1 MKKLFALILAVTML
15 AAVLCACGPN
25 NPSVTTTDGTG
36 TQGTGTQGT
45 GTQGGS
51 DPATTTTGQG
61 GKTTSSEPSV
71 KTDKFDAN
79 DIVLSF
85 AALSDVHCQNG
96 QNMPTNKFY
105 NALNQLKDY
114 AIKSGDKNGIDAVMI
129 AGDLTQS
136 GQVSEANAVKD
147 TYRRVFDEKEVPLLF
162 TTGNHEEL
170 YGGKLLMS
178 DFLNIYGKTFFEK
191 DLTEYA
197 TDFKNGSRL
206 CKVGDYYFIFVN
218 PDSNGKYYKVNGV
231 ATPYAAATKEWL
243 DNTLKMLT
251 ENDPG
256 KAVFVFT
263 HPMIYNTVY
272 GSELYTSDSLMWYTT
287 DLTSILSKYPQVV
300 TFSGHLHFPINDPRS
315 IMQTDF
321 TSLGCGSVRYMAIE
335 DGGYEEMSSSTVM
348 KDCDEFSQGYLVQI
362 DGNGNVRFTRMDFY
376 NNTTIGEAW
385 EISAPKADKSHL
397 LAYPKSRS
405 EKNAAPVLPEDALDI
420 EFGTAGKLSVS
431 TTVKFKAATDDEFA
445 HHYVLTAKKVGGTKV
460 TTKKVLSDFY
470 RHGTSEDMKKEF
482 EINVGNITIGSKF
495 EFSLVAVDSW
505 GAESNRIT
513 KVVEVG
519 AGKPAETSET
529 GIYADLDFDGEIKDT
544 KGNVTVVSN
553 GAEIGKFEVS
563 HAGKKYT
570 VNALHATSGKHATCK
585 FNSLASASDFRKF
598 AEGNFSVE
606 AFYVAKS
613 ATGKVQGIVCG
624 TQAGGWGLAEQASG
638 QPYFITGGSGGLSG
652 YNPSV
657 VASSVASRTE
667 LTHVVA
673 TYDFAEKKS
682 YIYVNGVLAGSA
694 DITTDFKVGA
704 GSTFNYFC
712 LGDDITASLA
722 GGDFPAGDMII
733 ADAKIYTGALT
744 AQEASKAY
752 TDAVAA
758 LSK

>member
-25 NPSVTTTDGTG
+25 TPAVTTTGGTG
-36 TQGTGTQGT
+36 TEGT

-51 DPATTTTGQG
+51 DPATTTGQG
-61 GKTTSSEPSV
+61 GTTSSDPSV
-71 KTDKFDAN
+71 KTDKFDASN
-79 DIVLSF
+79 IVISF

-96 QNMPTNKFY
+96 YAMPTNKFY
-105 NALNQLKDY
+105 SALNQLKDY
-114 AIKSGDKNGIDAVMI
+114 AIKSGDKDGIDAVMI

-136 GQVSEANAVKD
+136 GQVSEAKAVKD
-147 TYRRVFDEKEVPLLF
+147 TYQRVFNEKEVPLLF

-178 DFLNIYGKTFFEK
+178 DFLNIYGKSFFEK

-197 TDFKNGSRL
+197 TDFQNGSRL
-206 CKVGDYYFIFVN
+206 CKVGDYYFVFIN
-218 PDSNGKYYKVNGV
+218 PDSNGRYYKVNGV
-231 ATPYAAATKEWL
+231 AAPYAAATKEWL

-272 GSELYTSDSLMWYTT
+272 GSDLYTGDNLMWYTT

-335 DGGYEEMSSSTVM
+335 AGNYQDMSSATVM
-348 KDCDEFSQGYLVQI
+348 KDCEEFSQGLLVQV
-362 DGNGNVRFTRMDFY
+362 DGNGNVRFNRMDFY
-376 NNTTIGEAW
+376 NETTIGEAW

-397 LAYPKSRS
+397 LAYPKNRS
-405 EKNAAPVLPEDALDI
+405 EKNAAPVLSDDAISI
-420 EFGTAGKLSVS
+420 EFGTAGKTSVS
-431 TTVKFKAATDDEFA
+431 TTVKFKAATDDEMV
-445 HHYVLTAKKVGGTKV
+445 HHYVLTAKRVGATK
-460 TTKKVLSDFY
+460 TNEYKVLADFY
-470 RHGTSEDMKKEF
+470 RHGTAEEMKKVWECS
-482 EINVGNITIGSKF
+482 ISNLTIGN
-495 EFSLVAVDSW
+495 EYEVTLVAVDSW
-505 GAESNRIT
+505 GAESNKIT
-513 KVVEVG
+513 KVFKAES
-519 AGKPAETSET
+519 GKPVETSET
-529 GIYADLDFDGEIKDT
+529 GIYADFDFDGEIKDT
-544 KGNVTVVSN
+544 KGNITIKNN
-553 GAEIGKFEVS
+553 GAEIGKYEVS

-570 VNALHATSGKHATCK
+570 VNALHATSGKYVICNFK
-585 FNSLASASDFRKF
+585 SLASASDMRKF

-613 ATGKVQGIVCG
+613 STGKIQGIVCG
-624 TQAGGWGLAEQASG
+624 TQAGGWGLAEQADG
-638 QPYFITGGSGGLSG
+638 KPYFITGGSGGLSG

-657 VASSVASRTE
+657 VAREAASRTE

-682 YIYVNGVLAGSA
+682 YIYINGMLSA
-694 DITTDFKVGA
+694 SAPINEDFKTGA

-712 LGDDITASLA
+712 FGDDITTALT

-744 AQEASKAY
+744 AQQAAKAY
-752 TDAVAA
+752 ADAVAS

>member
-25 NPSVTTTDGTG
+25 TPAVTTTGGTG
-36 TQGTGTQGT
+36 TEGT

-51 DPATTTTGQG
+51 DPATTTGQG
-61 GKTTSSEPSV
+61 GTTSSDPSV
-71 KTDKFDAN
+71 KTDKFDASN
-79 DIVLSF
+79 IVLSF

-96 QNMPTNKFY
+96 YAMPTNKFY
-105 NALNQLKDY
+105 SALNQLKDY
-114 AIKSGDKNGIDAVMI
+114 AVKSGDKDGIDAVMI

-136 GQVSEANAVKD
+136 GQVSEAKAVKD
-147 TYRRVFDEKEVPLLF
+147 TYQRVFNEKEVPLLF

-178 DFLNIYGKTFFEK
+178 DFLNIYGKSFFEK

-197 TDFKNGSRL
+197 TDFQNGSRL
-206 CKVGDYYFIFVN
+206 CKVGDYYFVFIN

-231 ATPYAAATKEWL
+231 AAPYAAATKEWL

-251 ENDPG
+251 EKDPG
-256 KAVFVFT
+256 KSVFLFT

-272 GSELYTSDSLMWYTT
+272 GSDLYTGDNLMWYTT

-300 TFSGHLHFPINDPRS
+300 TFSGHLHFPLNDPRS

-335 DGGYEEMSSSTVM
+335 DGNYIDMSGKTVM
-348 KDCDEFSQGYLVQI
+348 KDCNEFSQGLLVQV
-362 DGNGNVRFTRMDFY
+362 DANGNIRFTRMDFY
-376 NNTTIGEAW
+376 NKTTIGETW

-397 LAYPKSRS
+397 DAYRKDRS
-405 EKNAAPVLPEDALDI
+405 EKNAAPVLAEDAI
-420 EFGTAGKLSVS
+420 SFEFGTAGKTSVS
-431 TTVKFKAATDDEFA
+431 TTVKFKSATDDEFA
-445 HHYVLTAKKVGGTKV
+445 HHYVLTVNRVGSQKKTE
-460 TTKKVLSDFY
+460 KKVLADFY
-470 RHGTSEDMKKEF
+470 RHGKPADMKKEW
-482 EINVGNITIGSKF
+482 EVNLGNLTIGN
-495 EFSLVAVDSW
+495 EYEVSLVAVDSW
-505 GAESNRIT
+505 GKESNKVTT
-513 KVVEVG
+513 KVTAEG
-519 AGKPAETSET
+519 GKPAEVNKTELYVD
-529 GIYADLDFDGEIKDT
+529 IDFPSSGMTDT
-544 KGNVTVVSN
+544 KGNVTVTN
-553 GAEIGKFEVS
+553 HGAETGKFEVT

-570 VNALHATSGKHATCK
+570 VDALRATSGKYAICK
-585 FNSLASASDFRKF
+585 FNSLSSTSEFRKF

-613 ATGKVQGIVCG
+613 STGKVQGIVCG

-638 QPYFITGGSGGLSG
+638 QPYFITGGSGGLNG

-657 VASSVASRTE
+657 VAGAAASRTE

-682 YIYVNGVLAGSA
+682 YIYVNGKLSA
-694 DITTDFKVGA
+694 SAPINEDFKVGA

-712 LGDDITASLA
+712 LGDDITASLV
-722 GGDFPAGDMII
+722 GGDFPAGNMLIT
-733 ADAKIYTGALT
+733 DAKIYKGALT
-744 AQEASKAY
+744 AEEASTAY
-752 TDAVAA
+752 ANAVAN